1 MYDVTLLLQVEEETV
16 LFTEVEID
24 STWEPDER
32 ATSDPANFRIN
43 TWHSTCLSTTA
54 TCVNMFYF
62 FGL

>member
-43 TWHSTCLSTTA
+43 TWHSTCLGTYTPP
-54 TCVNMFYF
+54 V
-62 FGL
+62 